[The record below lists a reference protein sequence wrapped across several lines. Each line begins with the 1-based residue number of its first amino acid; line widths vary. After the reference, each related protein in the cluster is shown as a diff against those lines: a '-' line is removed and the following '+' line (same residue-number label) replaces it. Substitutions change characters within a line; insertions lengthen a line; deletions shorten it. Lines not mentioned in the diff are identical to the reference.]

1 MRVGRLVGQMP
12 ALPSSVTCFW
22 TWTWTWRHVDDG
34 ADGVEGDDEDEEK
47 SSTVSFL
54 EVCGLEQM
62 PSYVTNAGSA
72 TWPFIINI
80 VIMMVIMIVSW

>member
-1 MRVGRLVGQMP
+1 MRVGRLIGQMP
-12 ALPSSVTCFW
+12 ALPSSVTCF
-22 TWTWTWRHVDDG
+22 WTWTWRHVDDG

-47 SSTVSFL
+47 GNTVSFL

-80 VIMMVIMIVSW
+80 VIIIVIMNVLW

>member
-22 TWTWTWRHVDDG
+22 TWRHVDDG

-47 SSTVSFL
+47 GNTVSFL

-80 VIMMVIMIVSW
+80 VIMMVIMNVSW